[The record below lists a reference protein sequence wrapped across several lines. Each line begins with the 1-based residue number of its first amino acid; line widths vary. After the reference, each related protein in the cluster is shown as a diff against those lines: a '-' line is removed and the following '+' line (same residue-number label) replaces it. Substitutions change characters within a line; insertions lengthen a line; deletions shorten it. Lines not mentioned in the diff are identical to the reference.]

1 LRVKEVVLNIKKD
14 KQPASD
20 ETSLSQEMKRRSE
33 FQNLSIDRLWTS
45 QKADKIGGQKMI
57 LILLLT
63 VPEAQSKPS

>member
-1 LRVKEVVLNIKKD
+1 VVMNIKKD

>member
-63 VPEAQSKPS
+63 VLEAQSKPS

>member
-1 LRVKEVVLNIKKD
+1 LRVKEVVMNIKKD

>member
-1 LRVKEVVLNIKKD
+1 MNIKKD

>member
-33 FQNLSIDRLWTS
+33 FQNLSIDRLWIS